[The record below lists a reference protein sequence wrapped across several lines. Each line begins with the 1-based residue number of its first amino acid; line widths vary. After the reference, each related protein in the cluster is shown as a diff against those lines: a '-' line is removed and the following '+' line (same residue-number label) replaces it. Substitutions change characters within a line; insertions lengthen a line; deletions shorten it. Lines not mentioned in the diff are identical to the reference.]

1 MKIINDVILRYIRII
16 VIIILVFYIGT
27 IIGYVALGKGSF
39 VDALTL
45 KSIRHIKHIKD
56 IIYN

>member
-16 VIIILVFYIGT
+16 VIILLVFYIGT
-27 IIGYVALGKGSF
+27 IIGYVVFGKGSF

-45 KSIRHIKHIKD
+45 KSISHIKHI
-56 IIYN
+56 IYN

>member
-1 MKIINDVILRYIRII
+1 MKIDNTFLRLLRNIII
-16 VIIILVFYIGT
+16 VLLVFYIGS

-39 VDALTL
+39 VDAITL
-45 KSIRHIKHIKD
+45 KSIKHIKD

>member
-16 VIIILVFYIGT
+16 VIILLVFYIGT

-39 VDALTL
+39 LDALTL
-45 KSIRHIKHIKD
+45 KSIRHIKHI
-56 IIYN
+56 IYN